1 MAEKHD
7 NMTGHQERHE
17 HEESAGPGPRA
28 FHEVYVTKDLGSER
42 NQEIVAFIEKH
53 ITEYRGVIEEKHGI
67 PLMLFE
73 REQDAHKFASEL
85 RTRLNVPQEHIT
97 VKARKFTR

>member
-7 NMTGHQERHE
+7 DMTGHQERHE
-17 HEESAGPGPRA
+17 HEESAGPGSRSS
-28 FHEVYVTKDLGSER
+28 HEVFLTKDFGAER
-42 NQEIVAFIEKH
+42 NQEVVDFIGKH
-53 ITEYRGVIEEKHGI
+53 IAEYNGKTEDKHGI

-73 REQDAHKFASEL
+73 REQDAHNFATEMS
-85 RTRLNVPQEHIT
+85 TKLNIPHEHIS

>member
-1 MAEKHD
+1 MTEHD

-17 HEESAGPGPRA
+17 HEESAGPGSRA
-28 FHEVYVTKDLGSER
+28 FHEVFLTKDFGAER
-42 NQEIVAFIEKH
+42 NQELVDFIEKH
-53 ITEYRGVIEEKHGI
+53 VAEYNGKIEEKHGI

-73 REQDAHKFASEL
+73 REQDAHKFANEL
-85 RTRLNVPQEHIT
+85 SVRLNIPQEHIT